1 MIIIMGTSIIEEVV
15 MASLNLVRIGN
26 ILKSQR
32 LMLGLSIRDLSA
44 KCGISAGTISQ
55 IETGKTAPNLVSVYT
70 LCETLGFPISALF
83 VEDCDDRISLVRKNE
98 RNSFTRNTSNG
109 QSIDEALIIK
119 GDHQMWGGVI
129 TMPPHTSS
137 GAFYYH
143 EGEEFIFIL
152 QGNLT
157 FELENYPPYE
167 LCEGDTL
174 YYPNEIGHRWEN
186 KSDQETQLLIVSTSE
201 FEQHPSTSVD

>member
-1 MIIIMGTSIIEEVV
+1 MIEEVF

-26 ILKSQR
+26 TLKNQR

-55 IETGKTAPNLVSVYT
+55 IETGKTAPNLVSVYA

-83 VEDCDDRISLVRKNE
+83 IEDCDERISLVRKNE
-98 RNSFTRNTSNG
+98 RTSFTRNTSNG
-109 QSIDEALIIK
+109 KAIDEAFIIK
-119 GDHQMWGGVI
+119 GDHEMWGGVI

-143 EGEEFIFIL
+143 EGEEFVFIL
-152 QGNLT
+152 EGKLT

-167 LCEGDTL
+167 LYKGDTL

-186 KSDQETQLLIVSTSE
+186 NSDEDTKLLIISTSQ
-201 FEQHPSTSVD
+201 FEPKSTL

>member
-1 MIIIMGTSIIEEVV
+1 MIIIMSTSIIEEVV

-44 KCGISAGTISQ
+44 KCGISSGTISQ

-83 VEDCDDRISLVRKNE
+83 VEDCDERISLVRKNE
-98 RNSFTRNTSNG
+98 RSSFIRNTSNG
-109 QSIDEALIIK
+109 ESIEEALIIK
-119 GDHQMWGGVI
+119 GEHQMWGGVI

-152 QGNLT
+152 QGSLT
-157 FELENYPPYE
+157 FELESYPPYE

-186 KSDQETQLLIVSTSE
+186 KSDQETKLLIVSTSE
-201 FEQHPSTSVD
+201 FEPKPTL

>member
-1 MIIIMGTSIIEEVV
+1 MIIIMGTSIIEEVF
-15 MASLNLVRIGN
+15 MTSLNLVRIGN

-44 KCGISAGTISQ
+44 KCGVSAGTISQ

-83 VEDCDDRISLVRKNE
+83 VEDCDERISLVRKNE

-119 GDHQMWGGVI
+119 GEHQMWGGVI

-167 LCEGDTL
+167 LYEGDTL

-186 KSDQETQLLIVSTSE
+186 KSDQETKLLIVSTSE
-201 FEQHPSTSVD
+201 FEQGPSITLD

>member
-1 MIIIMGTSIIEEVV
+1 MRTCIIEEVF
-15 MASLNLVRIGN
+15 MTSLNLVRIGN

-44 KCGISAGTISQ
+44 KCGVSAGTISQ

-83 VEDCDDRISLVRKNE
+83 VEDCNERISLVRKNE
-98 RNSFTRNTSNG
+98 RTSFIRNTSNG

-119 GDHQMWGGVI
+119 GSHDMWGGVI

-137 GAFYYH
+137 GAFYHH
-143 EGEEFIFIL
+143 EGEEFVFIL
-152 QGNLT
+152 QGTLT
-157 FELENYPPYE
+157 FELENSQSYE
-167 LCEGDTL
+167 LFEGDTL

-186 KSDQETQLLIVSTSE
+186 KSDHEAQFLIVSTSE
-201 FEQHPSTSVD
+201 FKQYP

>member
-1 MIIIMGTSIIEEVV
+1 MT
-15 MASLNLVRIGN
+15 SLNLVRIGN

-44 KCGISAGTISQ
+44 KCGVSAGTISQ

-83 VEDCDDRISLVRKNE
+83 VEDCDERISLVRKNE

-119 GDHQMWGGVI
+119 GEHQMWGGVI

-167 LCEGDTL
+167 LYEGDTL

-186 KSDQETQLLIVSTSE
+186 KSDQETKLLIVSTSE
-201 FEQHPSTSVD
+201 FEQGPSITLD